1 MFIDTADINE
11 IKEALGTGIIKG
23 VTTNPTILKREGK
36 PRFQQLDDIL
46 ALGPGMIFVQAV
58 GRDVEELYDDH
69 LRLSEYGISRGRKI
83 GIKTPMSFIGLELVK
98 RIREH
103 DSTVPVLG
111 TAIYSADQGILSS
124 IAGCDYLA
132 PYVNR
137 MKNIG
142 SDPYLEIGKMRTF
155 IDDRGLE
162 TKILAASF
170 KEPSQ
175 VTDALVAGAH
185 TCTMP
190 LSILKLMMDK
200 DEALSAIEVFNCD
213 GESLG

>member
-1 MFIDTADINE
+1 
-11 IKEALGTGIIKG
+11 
-23 VTTNPTILKREGK
+23 
-36 PRFQQLDDIL
+36 
-46 ALGPGMIFVQAV
+46 MIFVQAV
-58 GRDVEELYDDH
+58 GRDVEELYDDY

-142 SDPYLEIGKMRTF
+142 RDPYLEIGKMRTF

>member
-1 MFIDTADINE
+1 MFIDTANINE

-23 VTTNPTILKREGK
+23 VTTNPTILKREG
-36 PRFQQLDDIL
+36 RIRNLQLDDIL
-46 ALGPGMIFVQAV
+46 ALGPGMIFVQTV
-58 GRDVEELYDDH
+58 GRDLEELYEDY
-69 LRLSEYGISRGRKI
+69 LRLSEYGISSGREI

-98 RIREH
+98 RVKEH
-103 DSTVPVLG
+103 DSAVPVLG

-137 MKNIG
+137 MKNCG
-142 SDPYLEIGKMRTF
+142 SDPYLEIRKMRSF
-155 IDDRGLE
+155 IDDRGIK

-185 TCTMP
+185 TCTVP
-190 LSILKLMMDK
+190 LAILKAMMDK
-200 DEALSAIEVFNCD
+200 EAALSAIEVFNCD
-213 GESLG
+213 GEILG

>member
-1 MFIDTADINE
+1 
-11 IKEALGTGIIKG
+11 
-23 VTTNPTILKREGK
+23 
-36 PRFQQLDDIL
+36 
-46 ALGPGMIFVQAV
+46 
-58 GRDVEELYDDH
+58 
-69 LRLSEYGISRGRKI
+69 
-83 GIKTPMSFIGLELVK
+83 
-98 RIREH
+98 
-103 DSTVPVLG
+103 
-111 TAIYSADQGILSS
+111 
-124 IAGCDYLA
+124 
-132 PYVNR
+132 
-137 MKNIG
+137 
-142 SDPYLEIGKMRTF
+142 MRTF

>member
-1 MFIDTADINE
+1 MFIDTANINE
-11 IKEALGTGIIKG
+11 IKEALDTGIIKG
-23 VTTNPTILKREGK
+23 VTTNPTILKREG
-36 PRFQQLDDIL
+36 RQRTLQLDDIL
-46 ALGPGMIFVQAV
+46 ALGPGMIFVQTV
-58 GRDVEELYDDH
+58 GRDVEELYEDY
-69 LRLSEYGISRGRKI
+69 LRLSEYGLSAGKKI

-98 RIREH
+98 RIKEH

-137 MKNIG
+137 MKNCG
-142 SDPYLEIGKMRTF
+142 NDPYLEIREMRTF
-155 IDDRGLE
+155 IDDRGLD

-185 TCTMP
+185 TCTVP
-190 LSILKLMMDK
+190 LAILKGMMDK
-200 DEALSAIEVFNCD
+200 EAAIAAIEVFNCD
-213 GESLG
+213 GETLG

>member
-1 MFIDTADINE
+1 MFIDTANINE
-11 IKEALGTGIIKG
+11 IREALGTGIIKG
-23 VTTNPTILKREGK
+23 VTTNPTILRREGR
-36 PRFQQLDDIL
+36 PRTQQLDDIL
-46 ALGPGMIFVQAV
+46 LLEPGMVFVQAV
-58 GRDVEELYDDH
+58 GRGVEELYEDYR
-69 LRLSEYGISRGRKI
+69 RLSEYGMSRGWKI

-98 RIREH
+98 RIKEH

-137 MKNIG
+137 MKNCG
-142 SDPYLEIGKMRTF
+142 NDPYLEIRKMRTF
-155 IDDRGLE
+155 IDDRGLN

-185 TCTMP
+185 TCTMS
-190 LSILKLMMDK
+190 LEIMKLMMDK
-200 DEALSAIEVFNCD
+200 EAALDAIRVFNSD
-213 GESLG
+213 GNAI